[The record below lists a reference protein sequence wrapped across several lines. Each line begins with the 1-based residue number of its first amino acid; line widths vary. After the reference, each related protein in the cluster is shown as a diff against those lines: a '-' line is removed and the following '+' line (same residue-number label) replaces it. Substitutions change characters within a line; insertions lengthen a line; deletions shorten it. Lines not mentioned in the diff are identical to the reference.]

1 MIWTAEIRL
10 HEGVRSFY
18 NLTIDPIMDGRDF
31 MKGGSNLGHI
41 EQYGWPRFNVP
52 KRYPTM

>member
-10 HEGVRSFY
+10 QEGVRSFY
-18 NLTIDPIMDGRDF
+18 NLTIDPIVDGGDF